1 MRMPTGEDMIGGVA
15 LAVIIIGTIFIVH
28 GGG

>member
-1 MRMPTGEDMIGGVA
+1 MRMPTGEDMISGVA

-28 GGG
+28 GVG

>member
-1 MRMPTGEDMIGGVA
+1 MRMPTVGDIIGGVA

-28 GGG
+28 GAG